1 MLDASPPVG
10 CEQYQ
15 IDLLLLRIFDQLRNW
30 RSDQHLSDDPGGISV
45 VVFPDAPEFLF
56 SLLQHQ
62 GLARLL
68 ARFFEQREMRRD
80 YVHYMHLAVEVL
92 RQLHRAA

>member
-1 MLDASPPVG
+1 MLDGGPPV
-10 CEQYQ
+10 CYEQYQ
-15 IDLLLLRIFDQLRNW
+15 IDLLLLCIFDQLRNR
-30 RSDQHLSDDPGGISV
+30 RSDQHLSDDLGGISV

-56 SLLQHQ
+56 SLLQHK

-80 YVHYMHLAVEVL
+80 YMHDMHLEIG
-92 RQLHRAA
+92 RASCRDRV